1 MWAVEAALRETM
13 AHRKTGYTPTQGLIS
28 LHLSPPLCCYAFL
41 CIYLCF
47 PPSPASFSSLSPSPW
62 RLHTIKG
69 LSSAP
74 HTYRNTPRRPI
85 RTGHE
90 LDIEP
95 ERNRERGGGG
105 GRNEGGSRGA
115 QGHQPS
121 VTVESYFFPWPS
133 AVDSELNTECAHCR
147 ARGQTQPPEYEEP
160 QRRGGLRSWRTAE
173 QAWRPDQERM
183 MPKCPVRS
191 KIHQRSRWNKQIPL
205 RGRGHLLHLYIFSD
219 RFFIHLLHCDD
230 GRLLGF
236 HS

>member
-62 RLHTIKG
+62 RLHTING

-85 RTGHE
+85 RTRHE

-160 QRRGGLRSWRTAE
+160 QREAAWGADGLQSRPEGPIRSGWRLNVWSDQKSTRGAGET
-173 QAWRPDQERM
+173 
-183 MPKCPVRS
+183 
-191 KIHQRSRWNKQIPL
+191 NKYL
-205 RGRGHLLHLYIFSD
+205 
-219 RFFIHLLHCDD
+219 
-230 GRLLGF
+230 
-236 HS
+236 

>member
-62 RLHTIKG
+62 RLHTING

-105 GRNEGGSRGA
+105 GEMREGVEEHRDISQVWQWSRISSPGR
-115 QGHQPS
+115 PLWTLSWILS
-121 VTVESYFFPWPS
+121 VPTAE
-133 AVDSELNTECAHCR
+133 
-147 ARGQTQPPEYEEP
+147 PEDRLSL
-160 QRRGGLRSWRTAE
+160 QRERGGLRSWLTAE
-173 QAWRPDQERM
+173 QAWRPDQERTT
-183 MPKCPVRS
+183 P
-191 KIHQRSRWNKQIPL
+191 
-205 RGRGHLLHLYIFSD
+205 
-219 RFFIHLLHCDD
+219 
-230 GRLLGF
+230 
-236 HS
+236 